1 MGWPDELYSGIPII
15 PAETAWLIERDNGG
29 LEYANGRG
37 WTRDHRDA
45 LRFPAEA
52 DARRFAERAYK
63 IIWTG
68 AEAACFDWQDFT
80 RIAEHRW
87 GL

>member
-1 MGWPDELYSGIPII
+1 MGWPDELYKGIPI
-15 PAETAWLIERDNGG
+15 PKPETAWLIERDNAG

-45 LRFPAEA
+45 LRFPDEA
-52 DARRFAERAYK
+52 DARSFATKAYK
-63 IIWTG
+63 LAWNG
-68 AEAACFDWQDFT
+68 ESAEYFDWQDFT

-87 GL
+87 G